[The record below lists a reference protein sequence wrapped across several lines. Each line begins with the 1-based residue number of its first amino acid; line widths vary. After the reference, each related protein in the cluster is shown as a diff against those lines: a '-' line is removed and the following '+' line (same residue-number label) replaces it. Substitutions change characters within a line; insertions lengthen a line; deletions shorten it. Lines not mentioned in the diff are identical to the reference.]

1 MNTCRILVKTN
12 HLFTFSGQGLDV
24 QIPDRQR
31 LIGSP
36 APQSMRNKI
45 RQQRTFKKVREYDL
59 IENNPKKNNFVN
71 LVKFILGV
79 PHHHPLRL
87 RGRLR

>member
-1 MNTCRILVKTN
+1 MNTCRLLAKAN
-12 HLFTFSGQGLDV
+12 NLFTYFGQGLDV

-45 RQQRTFKKVREYDL
+45 RQQKTFKKVREYVL
-59 IENNPKKNNFVN
+59 NENYPKI
-71 LVKFILGV
+71 IL
-79 PHHHPLRL
+79 
-87 RGRLR
+87 

>member
-45 RQQRTFKKVREYDL
+45 RQQKTFKKVREYVL
-59 IENNPKKNNFVN
+59 SAKKSKNNLVN